1 MIQRYVQC
9 VFFYNY
15 FNLQPFK
22 DSSEF
27 TIGYMDSFV
36 DHAWGP
42 DGRIFC
48 VFMDQ
53 DPATLNKLVLLVKDL
68 LVNLYRHCL
77 QFSVLTYKFGQ
88 RRLHGRHNL
97 TTNM

>member
-1 MIQRYVQC
+1 M
-9 VFFYNY
+9 
-15 FNLQPFK
+15 QPFK

-53 DPATLNKLVLLVKDL
+53 DPATLNKLVLLVKDKFIGKP
-68 LVNLYRHCL
+68 L
-77 QFSVLTYKFGQ
+77 QTLFTIFGINIQ
-88 RRLHGRHNL
+88 LCAEKASW
-97 TTNM
+97 